1 VKPGESE
8 VPTGKALFERYKEAL
23 RRGHVAALEGDH
35 DLAITA
41 YEEAASLAPD
51 RAVPHASLG
60 AVLRSLGRNEDA
72 LAAFDRALRRSPS
85 HESALAGRATILA
98 GLGHAEEA
106 AGAFTALGAA
116 LEREGRWTEASD
128 AARQALELADSEA
141 RRSSLAA
148 ISLRLGNLRS
158 DAAAAA
164 ALERASAG
172 RRGRPPALPEAL
184 SDGPGWDGS
193 TAPAESSALED
204 RVDPGAPPVPA
215 GGAEFVPTSTPSI
228 GAEPSHAEDRG
239 LRADLADRSALAL
252 PDEIDEASRDARLS
266 WVEELSRTL
275 GSAGND
281 AFPATDQ
288 PTEASPDPGV
298 TGSPSPSEEASAH
311 AAVPDALSSPED
323 ASPLDEASPAPAS
336 PALPN
341 PILVDPAPAIGPAAG
356 STPPRPTAATTSLA
370 ATFAGRADSADAIAL
385 TAEAERRLDRG
396 DVEGAHARFL
406 AAAATHRAG
415 GRVDAALDAYYP
427 VLAGAPADGD
437 LHLALAQL
445 YLERGWRS
453 LAVDKLALLARLAD
467 IDGNVALT
475 RQLCGII
482 AERLSGEPRLAGICP
497 PRESRVAR

>member
-60 AVLRSLGRNEDA
+60 AVLRSLGRNHDA

-98 GLGHAEEA
+98 RLGHAEEA
-106 AGAFTALGAA
+106 AGAFSALGAA
-116 LEREGRWTEASD
+116 LEREGRWAEASD
-128 AARQALELADSEA
+128 AARQALELADSED

-148 ISLRLGNLRS
+148 ISVRLGYLHG
-158 DAAAAA
+158 DEAVAA
-164 ALERASAG
+164 ALERASAVL
-172 RRGRPPALPEAL
+172 RERPPALGEAV
-184 SDGPGWDGS
+184 SEGPGRDGS
-193 TAPAESSALED
+193 AAPAGSAILED
-204 RVDPGAPPVPA
+204 SVDPGAPPVAA
-215 GGAEFVPTSTPSI
+215 GGVEFVPTSTPSL
-228 GAEPSHAEDRG
+228 GAEPSQAPDLG
-239 LRADLADRSALAL
+239 LNADAADRSALAL
-252 PDEIDEASRDARLS
+252 PDDIDEASRGARLS

-275 GSAGND
+275 GSAGNE

-288 PTEASPDPGV
+288 PTEASFD
-298 TGSPSPSEEASAH
+298 TGATDSPSPSEEARAD
-311 AAVPDALSSPED
+311 AAVPAASNPPDE
-323 ASPLDEASPAPAS
+323 ASPLDEASPALRNPVLVN
-336 PALPN
+336 PAL
-341 PILVDPAPAIGPAAG
+341 AIGPMAG
-356 STPPRPTAATTSLA
+356 PTPLRPTAATTPWAGALA
-370 ATFAGRADSADAIAL
+370 GQAGLADAIAL

-415 GRVDAALDAYYP
+415 GRVEAALDAYYP

-453 LAVDKLALLARLAD
+453 LAVDKLALLGRLAD
-467 IDGNVALT
+467 LDGNAAMK

-482 AERLSGEPRLAGICP
+482 AERLSSEPRLAGICP
-497 PRESRVAR
+497 PRDTRAAR